1 MLSPNSKNGNTIL
14 NKFLVALRI
23 SAALSKNKFILV
35 LMVGIKLKSNLN
47 NEI

>member
-23 SAALSKNKFILV
+23 AAALSKK
-35 LMVGIKLKSNLN
+35 
-47 NEI
+47 